1 MKKIL
6 IVLVTI
12 VAGYFAAIYF
22 LEPVEGDIEGGVT
35 IILIDEDGEVISDVR
50 YDFEEETTLFQL
62 LDREYDLACASSSY
76 QPDETC
82 SFVQLNSH
90 ILLEIDELKTNWTTS
105 YIQILIDDTPSNY
118 GVDRILLT
126 DNTSYTFKYV
136 DLGGG
141 N

>member
-76 QPDETC
+76 RPDETC

-105 YIQILIDDTPSNY
+105 YIQIIIDDTPSNY

>member
-105 YIQILIDDTPSNY
+105 YIQIIIDDTPSNY